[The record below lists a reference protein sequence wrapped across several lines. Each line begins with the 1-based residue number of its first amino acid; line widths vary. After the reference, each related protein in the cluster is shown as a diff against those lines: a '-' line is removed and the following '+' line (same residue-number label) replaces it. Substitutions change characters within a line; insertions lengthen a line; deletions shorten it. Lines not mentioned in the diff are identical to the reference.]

1 MLTDTLPKIREDI
14 ELELPHFPT
23 RMQAVI
29 FRLWEMVPA
38 ARLAEVLETDEA
50 HIRQLA
56 QDMALPPQKNTGEWM
71 EKGYITIIRSAWYL
85 LPYEQLLKLLDWDAE
100 QLAYILKEDD
110 FLDIKLGSLKPACE
124 PVRYRELNEEERR
137 ETKRLR
143 EVMERYIRNLDGEDR
158 TLPFAF
164 FEKKI
169 PPEESNCVPKEGGT
183 KETESDPG
191 TVCPNDKWVLDADPK
206 CLKSEAVKQF
216 FDDFHIDYGFT
227 FTAQDEKNPVPEGRL
242 TLRIH
247 PEWQKER
254 EYHELTIEKHRI
266 LIEAKEPDGIFRG
279 LLYMEAL
286 SRSPGRLALPIASY
300 RRTPSFTTRFIYS
313 YCGIYGNAFDVP
325 VLISYPEQ
333 LMKSYARLGI
343 NGVWLPAVLYKMTP
357 FPFEPALS
365 DGWQERMERLN
376 ELIALGRRYGI
387 RIYLYLNEPRS
398 MPLSFFEKYPE
409 LKGHT
414 FGENASLCT
423 QSEGVQRYIADAVKT
438 LCEMAPGLGGFFTIT
453 RSENHTNCYSHVDT
467 KDEQECPRCRNKE
480 PWEVVAELNSLIAR
494 TARSVDPSIQVFA
507 WTWSWSPMGNDGVR
521 RCIEASDPGITL
533 MCTNEEHLDYT
544 VGPMKEHLRDYT
556 LSRIGPSVQSRTFWD
571 YAKANGHATAAK
583 VQLNNTWEA
592 STAPYIPVYENI
604 LKIMRNLKELG
615 VENLMVSWTLGG
627 YPSENLK
634 FASSFFF
641 EEENK
646 SFSYEEAL
654 NFLYQEKAPAVSRAV
669 HKFCEAFSNY
679 PFYVESVYNGPHNA
693 GPSNLLYGRPTG
705 LKATMTCYAFDDLD
719 SWRTIFEEE
728 LYEDCFRQVAEGW
741 QEGMTE
747 LAALEECEFKDIA
760 RMCGI
765 LFTSSYNQIRF
776 IRIRDGHIKL
786 SPQDRRLALTE
797 LAKQELKLAVTT
809 YRLMLRNPSIGYEA
823 ANHYYFNRSMLMEKV
838 INCADLIRKYEN

>member
-14 ELELPHFPT
+14 ELLLPHFPT
-23 RMQAVI
+23 TMQAVV

-38 ARLAEVLETDEA
+38 LRLAEVLETDEA

-85 LPYEQLLKLLDWDAE
+85 LPYEQLLKLLGWDAE

-110 FLDIKLGSLKPACE
+110 FLDIKLGSLKPACK
-124 PVRYRELNEEERR
+124 PVIYRELNQEERR
-137 ETKRLR
+137 ETKQLR
-143 EVMERYIRNLDGEDR
+143 EVMERYIRSFDGEDR
-158 TLPFAF
+158 VQPFAF
-164 FEKKI
+164 FEEKDLHAGQR
-169 PPEESNCVPKEGGT
+169 SGGT
-183 KETESDPG
+183 ETPAEN
-191 TVCPNDKWVLDADPK
+191 TVCPNEKWVLEADPE
-206 CLKSEAVKQF
+206 CLQSEAINQF
-216 FDDFHIDYGFT
+216 FYDFKIDHGFT
-227 FTAQDEKNPVPEGRL
+227 FSARNEKNPVPEGRL

-247 PEWQKER
+247 PEWQKQR
-254 EYHELTIEKHRI
+254 EYHELTIEKQQI
-266 LIEAKEPDGIFRG
+266 LIEAKAPDGIFRG

-286 SRSPGRLALPIASY
+286 SPSPGHLALPIASY
-300 RRTPSFTTRFIYS
+300 RRNPSFTTRFIYS

-325 VLISYPEQ
+325 VETSYPEQ

-343 NGVWLPAVLYKMTP
+343 NGVWLPAVLYKMVP
-357 FPFEPALS
+357 FPFDPSLS
-365 DGWQERMERLN
+365 DGWQERMGRLN
-376 ELIALGRRYGI
+376 ELITLGQRYGI

-414 FGENASLCT
+414 FGDNASLCT
-423 QSEGVQRYIADAVKT
+423 QSEGVQRYIQDAVRL
-438 LCEMAPGLGGFFTIT
+438 LCEKAPGLGGFFTIT

-467 KDEQECPRCRNKE
+467 REAQECPRCRNKD
-480 PWEVVAELNSLIAR
+480 PWEVVAELNSLIAS

-521 RCIEASDPGITL
+521 QCIQALDPGITL
-533 MCTNEEHLDYT
+533 MCTNEEHLEYT
-544 VGPMKEHLRDYT
+544 VGPVKEHLRDYT
-556 LSRIGPSVQSRTFWD
+556 LSRVGPSVQSRTFWD
-571 YAKANGHATAAK
+571 YAKAHGHETAAK

-604 LKIMRNLKELG
+604 LKIMQNLKELG

-634 FASSFFF
+634 FASSFYF
-641 EEENK
+641 EEEKNN

-654 NFLYQEKAPAVSRAV
+654 KFLYHENAPAVGRAV

-693 GPSNLLYGRPTG
+693 GPSNLLYGEPTG

-719 SWRTIFEEE
+719 SWRTIFEED
-728 LYEDCFRQVAEGW
+728 LYEDCFRRVAEGW
-741 QEGMTE
+741 QDGMQE
-747 LAALEECEFKDIA
+747 LLSLEECEFKDIA
-760 RMCGI
+760 HMCGI
-765 LFTSSYNQIRF
+765 LFRSSYNQIRF

-786 SPQDRRLALTE
+786 SAQDRCLALSQLAEQELE
-797 LAKQELKLAVTT
+797 LAITT

-838 INCADLIRKYEN
+838 LNCADLIRKYN